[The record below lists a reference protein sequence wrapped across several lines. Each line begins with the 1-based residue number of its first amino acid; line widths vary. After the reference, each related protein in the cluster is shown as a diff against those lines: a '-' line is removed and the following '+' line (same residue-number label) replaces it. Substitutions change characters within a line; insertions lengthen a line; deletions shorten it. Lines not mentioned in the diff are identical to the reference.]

1 MKSLTMLRSTLRYYM
16 TSYGAGIVGPIVHA
30 PRRSEAASWA
40 QQIDIILAR
49 AKQAAG
55 MQRIIEHHRATASS
69 SGGGGVV
76 YAQLQL
82 VIDYTTMVRL

>member
-1 MKSLTMLRSTLRYYM
+1 MLRSTLRYYM

-30 PRRSEAASWA
+30 PRRSQAASWA
-40 QQIDIILAR
+40 QLIDIILPL

-55 MQRIIEHHRATASS
+55 IMSIIEHHRTTASS
-69 SGGGGVV
+69 SGGGVV
-76 YAQLQL
+76 YGELQR

>member
-1 MKSLTMLRSTLRYYM
+1 MLRSTLRYYM

-40 QQIDIILAR
+40 QLIDIILAL

-76 YAQLQL
+76 YGELQR

>member
-1 MKSLTMLRSTLRYYM
+1 MLRSTLRYYM

-40 QQIDIILAR
+40 QLIDIILAR

-55 MQRIIEHHRATASS
+55 MMSIIEHHRATASS

-76 YAQLQL
+76 YAQLQR